1 MSVPRQRPI
10 NQSQICM
17 SHERSGKR
25 KLLTG
30 SKTSE
35 KRIQKPD
42 VEDEPAVIHEVLR
55 AWE

>member
-42 VEDEPAVIHEVLR
+42 VEDEPAVIYEVLR

>member
-1 MSVPRQRPI
+1 
-10 NQSQICM
+10 M

-42 VEDEPAVIHEVLR
+42 IEDEPVVIPGVLR
-55 AWE
+55 V

>member
-1 MSVPRQRPI
+1 MNVPRQSLI
-10 NQSQICM
+10 NQSQSCM

-42 VEDEPAVIHEVLR
+42 VEDEPGVIHGMLR
-55 AWE
+55 AGW